1 MLRES
6 DIARSPAVA
15 DLVLVRPIID
25 AHTNVKT
32 SINCRLWKSIPVG
45 AIALLA
51 TSISAFAEPG
61 VRPARASDFIY
72 CGAAVVIIV
81 AGLFGLGALSTW
93 LLHRFTNKRGSF
105 IRTTLLFA
113 AAWGFI
119 GVITGVIPMIFLA
132 VLFGSA
138 GRTM

>member
-1 MLRES
+1 VLRES

-25 AHTNVKT
+25 AHSNVKT

-45 AIALLA
+45 AIAWLA

-61 VRPARASDFIY
+61 IGPARASDFIY

-81 AGLFGLGALSTW
+81 IGLFGLGALSTW
-93 LLHRFTNKRGSF
+93 LLHRFTSKRGSF
-105 IRTTLLFA
+105 IWTTILFA
-113 AAWGFI
+113 AGWAFI
-119 GVITGVIPMIFLA
+119 GVTTGVIPMILLA
-132 VLFGSA
+132 VLFGRA

>member
-1 MLRES
+1 M
-6 DIARSPAVA
+6 
-15 DLVLVRPIID
+15 
-25 AHTNVKT
+25 KT

-61 VRPARASDFIY
+61 VRPASASGFVY

-81 AGLFGLGALSTW
+81 IGLFGLGALSTW
-93 LLHRFTNKRGSF
+93 LLHRFTSKRGSF

-113 AAWGFI
+113 AGWGFI
-119 GVITGVIPMIFLA
+119 GVITGVIPMILLA
-132 VLFGSA
+132 ALFGPA

>member
-1 MLRES
+1 M
-6 DIARSPAVA
+6 P
-15 DLVLVRPIID
+15 
-25 AHTNVKT
+25 TNVKT

-45 AIALLA
+45 AIVLLA

-61 VRPARASDFIY
+61 IRPASASDFIY

-93 LLHRFTNKRGSF
+93 LLHRFTSKKSSF

-119 GVITGVIPMIFLA
+119 GVITGVIPMILLA
-132 VLFGSA
+132 ALFGSA

>member
-1 MLRES
+1 LN
-6 DIARSPAVA
+6 
-15 DLVLVRPIID
+15 PIID
-25 AHTNVKT
+25 AHSNVKT

-61 VRPARASDFIY
+61 IRPARASDFIY

-93 LLHRFTNKRGSF
+93 LLHRFSNKRRSF
-105 IRTTLLFA
+105 IWTTVLFA
-113 AAWGFI
+113 ACWGFI
-119 GVITGVIPMIFLA
+119 GVITGVIPMILLA
-132 VLFGSA
+132 ALFGPA

>member
-1 MLRES
+1 MTLN
-6 DIARSPAVA
+6 
-15 DLVLVRPIID
+15 PIID
-25 AHTNVKT
+25 AHSNVKT

-61 VRPARASDFIY
+61 IRPARASDFIY
-72 CGAAVVIIV
+72 FGAAVVIIV

-93 LLHRFTNKRGSF
+93 LLHRFSNKRRSF
-105 IRTTLLFA
+105 IWTTVLFA
-113 AAWGFI
+113 ACWGFI
-119 GVITGVIPMIFLA
+119 GVITGVIPMILLA
-132 VLFGSA
+132 VLFGRA

>member
-1 MLRES
+1 MCRNPF
-6 DIARSPAVA
+6 APAGA
-15 DLVLVRPIID
+15 LAQLVLVRPIID
-25 AHTNVKT
+25 AHSNVKT

-61 VRPARASDFIY
+61 IRPASAAGFVY

-81 AGLFGLGALSTW
+81 IGLFGLGALSTW
-93 LLHRFTNKRGSF
+93 LLHRFTSKRGSF

-113 AAWGFI
+113 VSWGFI
-119 GVITGVIPMIFLA
+119 GVVTGVIPMILLA
-132 VLFGSA
+132 ALFGPA